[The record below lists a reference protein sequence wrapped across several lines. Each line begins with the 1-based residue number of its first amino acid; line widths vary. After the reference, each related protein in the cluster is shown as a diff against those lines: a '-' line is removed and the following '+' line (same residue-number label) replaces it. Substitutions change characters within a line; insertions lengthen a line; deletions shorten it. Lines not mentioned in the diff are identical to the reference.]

1 MSRYILII
9 TFLSF
14 LISAP
19 NTYAWSKRTV
29 YGKTMCE
36 DAIAIY
42 LKQKYKS
49 QASQRKEV
57 LKEYN
62 RVVSTYLS
70 PTDWNDVATRN
81 YIKKRDNRYFTSDV
95 FGFGENTK
103 LGPIVR
109 EAFNQLP
116 DSIGGAGDY
125 EGPHKATLS
134 FSHFV
139 DFNNYQYFFCLNKR
153 VFITLKKELL
163 PTDDSAKIEKLLVK
177 KGHKIISQRC
187 DEDETVTI
195 MTEKKNAYHYF
206 KIFGKE
212 CYIVTFD
219 PRFAKESKAK
229 NILGKKKSEGDNTE
243 VVMQKK

>member
-1 MSRYILII
+1 MNHYILII

-19 NTYAWSKRTV
+19 NAYAWSKRTV

-36 DAIAIY
+36 DAISIY
-42 LKQKYKS
+42 LKKKYKS
-49 QASQRKEV
+49 QATHRKEV

-70 PTDWNDVATRN
+70 PTDWNNVAIKN
-81 YIKKRDNRYFTSDV
+81 YVKKRDNRYFTSDV
-95 FGFGENTK
+95 FDFGENTK

-109 EAFNQLP
+109 DAFSELP
-116 DSIGGAGDY
+116 DSVSGSGHY
-125 EGPHKATLS
+125 KGPHKATLS

-153 VFITLKKELL
+153 LYITLKKELL
-163 PTDDSAKIEKLLVK
+163 PTGNRGQIEKLLVK
-177 KGHKIISQRC
+177 RGHRIISQRC
-187 DEDETVTI
+187 DEDETITI
-195 MTEKKNAYHYF
+195 MTVKRKVYYYF

-212 CYIVTFD
+212 SYLVTFN
-219 PRFAKESKAK
+219 PKFAKESEAEH
-229 NILGKKKSEGDNTE
+229 LVSEKK
-243 VVMQKK
+243 